1 MRSVEE
7 LASKFKEEGL
17 RMTPQ
22 RQVVFEILQS
32 SDGHPSAEAVFAEA
46 RAKLPSLSLRTVYQ
60 TLHDLE
66 RLGEVHVLE
75 LGTGQARFDP
85 GVEAAHHHLVCGL
98 CGRVDDLFAEL
109 PSLEVEPAAAKG
121 YLVERAEVVFR
132 GVCGSCRHGAGAPA
146 GQAGAGTASV
156 ERLRE

>member
-7 LASKFKEEGL
+7 LASKFREEGL
-17 RMTPQ
+17 RMTLQ
-22 RQVVFEILQS
+22 RQVVFEILQA
-32 SDGHPSAEAVFAEA
+32 SDGHPSAEAVFSEA
-46 RAKLPSLSLRTVYQ
+46 RRKFPSLSLRTVYQ

-85 GVEAAHHHLVCGL
+85 GVEEAHHHLVCER

-109 PSLEVEPAAAKG
+109 PSLEVDLAAAKG

-132 GVCGSCRHGAGAPA
+132 GLCGACRSGAEDP
-146 GQAGAGTASV
+146 SV
-156 ERLRE
+156 DRPRE